1 MSGDSK
7 MKISKLYAIFHID
20 DVYTAQGEK
29 FRKSPAEFMLQLKEQ
44 PVDLTARSIV
54 GEGVQGA
61 VLPSATQ
68 LSLPMMNPGM
78 VGPVLQVGGSLHH
91 IPCCQLPVT
100 FDQGVAKRCRL
111 SLADQYSAQV

>member
-1 MSGDSK
+1 

-78 VGPVLQVGGSLHH
+78 VGPVLQVGGSF
-91 IPCCQLPVT
+91 PVALT
-100 FDQGVAKRCRL
+100 RGYKEMSSFIG
-111 SLADQYSAQV
+111 

>member
-1 MSGDSK
+1 
-7 MKISKLYAIFHID
+7 MKISRLYAIFHID

-78 VGPVLQVGGSLHH
+78 VGPVLQVSRFT
-91 IPCCQLPVT
+91 PFPVASYSKRLT
-100 FDQGVAKRCRL
+100 RGLQTTKRCRL
-111 SLADQYSAQV
+111 SLAAQYSALFI

>member
-1 MSGDSK
+1 
-7 MKISKLYAIFHID
+7 MKISRLYAIFHID

-78 VGPVLQVGGSLHH
+78 VGPVLQVRGAGGLHH
-91 IPCCQLPVT
+91 IPCCQFP
-100 FDQGVAKRCRL
+100 RNI
-111 SLADQYSAQV
+111 